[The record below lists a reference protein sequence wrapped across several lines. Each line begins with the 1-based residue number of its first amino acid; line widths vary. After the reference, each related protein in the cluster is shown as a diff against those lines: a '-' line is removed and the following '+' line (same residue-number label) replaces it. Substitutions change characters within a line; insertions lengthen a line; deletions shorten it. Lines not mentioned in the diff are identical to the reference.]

1 MPVIGHHPQQSAVLH
16 GHQQLAVGRGILVR
30 GILQFL
36 VEVLKGQA
44 ASKSV
49 CVFFYERP
57 DFGKAVFPVYDPPMS
72 SSVGGISRCGN
83 LQTDHTISR
92 RAVCKEPF
100 IKWL

>member
-36 VEVLKGQA
+36 VEVLKGQV

-57 DFGKAVFPVYDPPMS
+57 DFGKAVFPSMILICHPPWAVS
-72 SSVGGISRCGN
+72 AGAAIYRQIIPSPG
-83 LQTDHTISR
+83 
-92 RAVCKEPF
+92 AVCKEPF